1 MARSYFAEA
10 LSKPNQVPGGR
21 SDRGTAA
28 ALLDNRQ
35 VLCDFWYFREL
46 DDIAVPFEKYAEEKI
61 GPRFARVL
69 LRVSVL
75 RALLLIWLGRDFP
88 LIAPDWYRYGRL
100 ICVLQ
105 AILRNR
111 NIVIFECID
120 IDVWKKGPIIAAA
133 ILFVDKY
140 VIGPCMRASVLA
152 VQVMTNWERKI
163 FTERYGL
170 SEDVL
175 HMVPWPL
182 SGWGRDPCSG
192 ITFEEARDL
201 PASSTKDKY
210 VLASGYVSCDWKTL
224 FEAAHLGNWPL
235 IVVCSRK
242 DLPRVTAL
250 NKNGR
255 ATVFSG
261 ITGVEHQKLLA
272 GAAIY
277 AICLKESS
285 KSAGQARLAASI
297 ATGVPVVASDVH
309 GLEGYLING
318 VTAIAVEAGHPAALA
333 RAIENLM
340 NEPERRNALT
350 MAAKQYAATFTKH
363 DYFSAL
369 RQLLSRCL
377 ESNRRCLH
385 SAPAADVTRRL
396 G

>member
-120 IDVWKKGPIIAAA
+120 IDVWSKGPIIAAA
-133 ILFVDKY
+133 ILFIDKY

-163 FTERYGL
+163 FIERYGL
-170 SEDVL
+170 PEDVL
-175 HMVPWPL
+175 HTVPWPL
-182 SGWGRDPCSG
+182 SGWREHDVH
-192 ITFEEARDL
+192 T
-201 PASSTKDKY
+201 PASATRDSY

-224 FEAAHLGNWPL
+224 FEAAHFGNWPL
-235 IVVCSRK
+235 VVVCSGK
-242 DLPRVTAL
+242 DLPRVPAL

-255 ATVFSG
+255 ATVF
-261 ITGVEHQKLLA
+261 
-272 GAAIY
+272 
-277 AICLKESS
+277 C
-285 KSAGQARLAASI
+285 
-297 ATGVPVVASDVH
+297 
-309 GLEGYLING
+309 
-318 VTAIAVEAGHPAALA
+318 
-333 RAIENLM
+333 
-340 NEPERRNALT
+340 
-350 MAAKQYAATFTKH
+350 
-363 DYFSAL
+363 
-369 RQLLSRCL
+369 
-377 ESNRRCLH
+377 
-385 SAPAADVTRRL
+385 
-396 G
+396 